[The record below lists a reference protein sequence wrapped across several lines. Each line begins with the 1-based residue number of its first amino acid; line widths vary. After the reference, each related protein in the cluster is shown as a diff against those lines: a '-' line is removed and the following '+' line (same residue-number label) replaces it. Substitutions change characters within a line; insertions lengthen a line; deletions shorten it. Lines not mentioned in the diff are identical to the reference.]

1 MKKELLL
8 LLLLLLLAVVLGCKE
23 KSNYEKRIELYD
35 TYTKV
40 RLSESLWDLTERP
53 WVGNNSYMYIVEVL
67 KRGADIEYINTSKSS
82 KATPF
87 LNAAGALACL
97 RNMGARRPG
106 ELDSM
111 EVEAVK
117 IVTYLVSKGANV
129 RALTFDKRS
138 ALHLAAQGG
147 REKMI
152 PILVELGLDIN
163 RKDSTMVAS
172 TPLIMAITAGDL
184 PTVKAVVNAGADINL
199 CSAKDNTPLD
209 WATNLANAN
218 NEKYRYHDQKAI
230 AEYLKSLG
238 AKKGKN
244 DFKNWLQF

>member
-1 MKKELLL
+1 MRHLTFIILIFYL
-8 LLLLLLLAVVLGCKE
+8 FTSCKE
-23 KSNYEKRIELYD
+23 KGYYHRANDAQIDSYLWMDTEKPWFGHSDRVIEL
-35 TYTKV
+35 V
-40 RLSESLWDLTERP
+40 
-53 WVGNNSYMYIVEVL
+53 
-67 KRGADIEYINTSKSS
+67 KRGADIEYIDSSKSS
-82 KATPF
+82 MTTPF

-97 RNMGARRPG
+97 RNMGTRRQG
-106 ELDSM
+106 QLDSM

-117 IVTYLVSKGANV
+117 IVKYLVSKGANV
-129 RALTFDKRS
+129 KALTFDKRS

>member
-1 MKKELLL
+1 MKKIKFLSI
-8 LLLLLLLAVVLGCKE
+8 VLCLSVFISCGNKE
-23 KSNYEKRIELYD
+23 YGNKYKRH
-35 TYTKV
+35 
-40 RLSESLWDLTERP
+40 SHESLNYALYLMTSKP
-53 WVGNNSYMYIVEVL
+53 WFGSFTDTKEIL
-67 KRGADIEYINTSKSS
+67 FRGANIEYIDSSKSS

-117 IVTYLVSKGANV
+117 IVKFLVSKGANV
-129 RALTFDKRS
+129 KALTFDKRS

-218 NEKYRYHDQKAI
+218 NKKYRYHDQKAI

>member
-1 MKKELLL
+1 MKKLIFYYML
-8 LLLLLLLAVVLGCKE
+8 VLMSMTACKE
-23 KSNYEKRIELYD
+23 KGKYYDATQSDLNYVIWNFTETPWSGHLEDITEVIE
-35 TYTKV
+35 
-40 RLSESLWDLTERP
+40 
-53 WVGNNSYMYIVEVL
+53 
-67 KRGADIEYINTSKSS
+67 RGANIEYIDSSKSS

-97 RNMGARRPG
+97 RNMGARRQG
-106 ELDSM
+106 QLDSM

-117 IVTYLVSKGANV
+117 IVKYLVSKGANV
-129 RALTFDKRS
+129 KALTFDKRS

>member
-1 MKKELLL
+1 MRSLSIIILICL
-8 LLLLLLLAVVLGCKE
+8 VSCKPL
-23 KSNYEKRIELYD
+23 SNYEKQLKAYK
-35 TYTKV
+35 TYSSLE
-40 RLSESLWDLTERP
+40 RSESLWDITYSPWAWNHSFER
-53 WVGNNSYMYIVEVL
+53 VEEIFKYDV
-67 KRGADIEYINTSKSS
+67 DIEYINTSKSS